1 MDTKRAPPFLT
12 EGSLKRTPPSSA
24 CVSTGRATAAD
35 TNGFH
40 WTWGKTRMRSNSVR
54 PTGLPFSFPS
64 PACIANSLQVVHW
77 SNGGAHQSDFHLSG
91 ITHYLYCLMPSFLK
105 IFASSIFSSL
115 WLLFGFVVS
124 QGENQSSFY
133 YSVFVWHPLL
143 KITTGKSLSRSWKEV
158 PKK

>member
-40 WTWGKTRMRSNSVR
+40 WTWGKMRMRSNSVR

-105 IFASSIFSSL
+105 NLCFIDFFQFMAVVWFCCFPGGESIQ
-115 WLLFGFVVS
+115 LL
-124 QGENQSSFY
+124 
-133 YSVFVWHPLL
+133 LL
-143 KITTGKSLSRSWKEV
+143 CICVAPPFKNHNRKITLEILKRGS
-158 PKK
+158 